1 MKFDEDSRKFI
12 EDGVEVPEE
21 IDVIDAY
28 YDIPIN
34 RYVAVARVVSQM
46 GETRGY
52 GVLYWEHGNTRE
64 EYPDTSPTYRS
75 ATGDKKIAIKD
86 AIRKAERE
94 NASLSENILEWYP

>member
-21 IDVIDAY
+21 IDVIDGH
-28 YDIPIN
+28 YDIPIYG
-34 RYVAVARVVSQM
+34 YVAVAIVVSQM
-46 GETRGY
+46 GETQGY
-52 GVLYWEHGNTRE
+52 GVLYWEHGNTDE

-94 NASLSENILEWYP
+94 NARLSENVLEWYP